1 MGMNAEASAHILIT
15 SAASQA
21 LRNVTHSMFLN
32 TLQNNSPKHHKHH
45 TQTAY
50 HTQHTYAT
58 SHIGEAVSFTALSA
72 GPAETAGTLWDSM

>member
-1 MGMNAEASAHILIT
+1 MGMNAEASAPILIT

-21 LRNVTHSMFLN
+21 LRDVTHPMFLN

-50 HTQHTYAT
+50 HTHHTYAT
-58 SHIGEAVSFTALSA
+58 PYTSHTPSHIGPETQSLS
-72 GPAETAGTLWDSM
+72 LS

>member
-1 MGMNAEASAHILIT
+1 MNAEALAHILIT
-15 SAASQA
+15 FAASQA

-50 HTQHTYAT
+50 HTHHTYAAPYT
-58 SHIGEAVSFTALSA
+58 YHTPSHRGPEKQSLS
-72 GPAETAGTLWDSM
+72 LS